1 MNTSA
6 NARSATIQAGK
17 ADSYSLQRGG
27 GIKKNYSIR
36 RNSQVKIKID
46 VTKLREDERL
56 DMAKLLIKSDYAV
69 RIAKEKDGNKYKHI
83 IIAEKG

>member
-1 MNTSA
+1 M
-6 NARSATIQAGK
+6 
-17 ADSYSLQRGG
+17 
-27 GIKKNYSIR
+27 
-36 RNSQVKIKID
+36 KIKID

-69 RIAKEKDGNKYKHI
+69 RIVKEKDGNKYKYI